1 MKTTVKNL
9 ATVTF
14 LTMLLM
20 FGIRNAKGTDLKAL
34 SLKTIETSIQLENRM
49 TYETTLESS
58 SFLFEE
64 LVLETETGLEIES
77 WMTGSEYWYF
87 NTHLVLE
94 AETNLELEV
103 WMTCEDMWE
112 VQETAVDEELTIE
125 SWMVDA
131 EVWR

>member
-1 MKTTVKNL
+1 
-9 ATVTF
+9 
-14 LTMLLM
+14 MLLM

-103 WMTCEDMWE
+103 WVTYEDMWK
-112 VQETAVDEELTIE
+112 VQEMAVDEELTIE